1 MSGTNRNNHTRQTS
15 NGVDVFTQTYL
26 AIRTVIKKRNYAL
39 LVFIVAVPFFGL
51 FILIPVITIPGNSFQ
66 FQLSIFRTRDYVLM
80 AFLAV
85 LVGLNFALQI
95 YSFAQ
100 RKKQQKFSQP
110 AMGGIAAGVSGV
122 FGAIVGTAVCASCLA
137 SLFGLIGLGTGS
149 VFFVLQN
156 QLYFLLGAIALM
168 FVSLYF
174 AAKKVNRV
182 CDFCR

>member
-1 MSGTNRNNHTRQTS
+1 M
-15 NGVDVFTQTYL
+15 DVFVQTYS
-26 AIRTVIKKRNYAL
+26 AIMVVIKKWNYAL
-39 LVFIVAVPFFGL
+39 LVFIAAMLFFGL

-66 FQLSIFRTRDYVLM
+66 FQLSIFGTRDYVLM

-100 RKKQQKFSQP
+100 RNKQQKFSQP

-122 FGAIVGTAVCASCLA
+122 FGAVVGTAACASCLA

-156 QLYFLLGAIALM
+156 QSYFLIGTIVLMLVLLYFGAR
-168 FVSLYF
+168 
-174 AAKKVNRV
+174 RV
-182 CDFCR
+182 KRICDSC

>member
-1 MSGTNRNNHTRQTS
+1 MDLNGFLNNMSIFVQTC
-15 NGVDVFTQTYL
+15 L
-26 AIRTVIKKRNYAL
+26 AVKTVIKKPNYAL
-39 LVFIVAVPFFGL
+39 LVFIAAMLFFGL

-66 FQLSIFRTRDYVLM
+66 FQLSIFGTRDYVLM

-100 RKKQQKFSQP
+100 RNKQQKFSQP
-110 AMGGIAAGVSGV
+110 EMGGIAAGVSGV
-122 FGAIVGTAVCASCLA
+122 FGAVVGTAACASCLA

-156 QLYFLLGAIALM
+156 QSYFLIGTIVLMLVLLYFGAR
-168 FVSLYF
+168 
-174 AAKKVNRV
+174 RV
-182 CDFCR
+182 KRICDSC

>member
-1 MSGTNRNNHTRQTS
+1 MN
-15 NGVDVFTQTYL
+15 VFTQTYL

-39 LVFIVAVPFFGL
+39 LVFIVAVLFFSL
-51 FILIPVITIPGNSFQ
+51 FILIPVITTPGNDFQ
-66 FQLSIFRTRDYVLM
+66 FQLSIFRTRDYFLM

-100 RKKQQKFSQP
+100 RNKQQKFSQP
-110 AMGGIAAGVSGV
+110 AMEGIAAGVSGV
-122 FGAIVGTAVCASCLA
+122 FGAVVGTAACASCLA

-156 QLYFLLGAIALM
+156 QFYFLIGTIALM
-168 FVSLYF
+168 LVLLYF
-174 AAKKVNRV
+174 GARRAKRI
-182 CDFCR
+182 CDSC